1 MHFVGSSY
9 NVLVLVLL
17 AVVLIKKRVYQYVP
31 FFDLE
36 YKSIQ
41 VIRYHMR
48 HGKSSEVSVLVIQNC

>member
-17 AVVLIKKRVYQYVP
+17 AVVLIKKRVYVP

-48 HGKSSEVSVLVIQNC
+48 HGKSSDISVLVIQNC